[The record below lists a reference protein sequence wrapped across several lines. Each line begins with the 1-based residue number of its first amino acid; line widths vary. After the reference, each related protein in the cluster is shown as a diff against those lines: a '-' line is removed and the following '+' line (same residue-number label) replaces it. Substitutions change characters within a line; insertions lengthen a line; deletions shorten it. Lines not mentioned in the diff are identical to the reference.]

1 MLSTNGVDA
10 QHQWCGALHALQF
23 VTKKKALHL

>member
-23 VTKKKALHL
+23 VTKKKALYL